1 MGLADASKR
10 LLPLIE
16 ANLQEVLSV
25 PHPDLAAYY
34 GMMHYHLGWVD
45 GMLKPVMAQGGPP
58 STGGTGPAKASG
70 TGKRL
75 RPFVCLLTCEAAGGD
90 PGQAL
95 PAGSAIELIHSFSL
109 IHDDIEDSSPLRRG
123 RRAVWNVWGVP
134 HAINVG
140 DGLFVL
146 ARLALHRLADR
157 GVPAHRCQAAS
168 LAFDQACLAVCEG
181 QFLDMSFESRPAVD
195 LDQYLWM
202 IRCKTAT
209 LLAASAQLGAMIATD
224 DTELIG
230 RYFAFGL
237 NLGMFFQIQDDL
249 LGAWGDEQA
258 TGKSAAT
265 DIRDRKKTLPVV
277 YALNQP
283 CGSDPDAARQ
293 LAELYARPGELDPSA
308 IQFALE
314 LLNRSG
320 ARQYAEQMAEEYYRL
335 ALTSLDEA
343 GIGNAAQSHLRELAA
358 SLLHRRT

>member
-10 LLPLIE
+10 FLPLVE
-16 ANLQEVLSV
+16 ADLQQVLTI

-45 GMLKPVMAQGGPP
+45 EMLQPVVTRG
-58 STGGTGPAKASG
+58 
-70 TGKRL
+70 GKRL
-75 RPFVCLLTCEAAGGD
+75 RPLICLLACEAAGGD

-95 PAGSAIELIHSFSL
+95 PAGSAIELIHGFSL
-109 IHDDIEDSSPLRRG
+109 IHDDIEDGSPLRRG
-123 RRAVWNVWGVP
+123 RPAVWNVWGVP
-134 HAINVG
+134 HAVNAG

-157 GVPAHRCQAAS
+157 GVPAHRCQAVS
-168 LAFDQACLAVCEG
+168 LAFDQACLALCEG
-181 QFLDMSFESRPAVD
+181 QFFDMSFEGRPAVD
-195 LDQYLWM
+195 FDQYLWM

-209 LLAASAQLGAMIATD
+209 LLAASAQLGAMVATD

-237 NLGMFFQIQDDL
+237 NLGMFFQIQDDV
-249 LGAWGDEQA
+249 LGAWGDEQV

-277 YALNQP
+277 YALSHP
-283 CGSDPDAARQ
+283 DDPDAARQ
-293 LAELYARPGELDPSA
+293 LAELYAQAGELDPPA
-308 IQFALE
+308 IRAAL
-314 LLNRSG
+314 LLLDRLG
-320 ARQYAEQMAEEYYRL
+320 ARRYAENMAEEYYRL

-343 GIGNAAQSHLRELAA
+343 GLEIAENAAQSHLHDLAA
-358 SLLHRRT
+358 SLLYRQT